1 MRAAT
6 VKELVKIVAK
16 ALVGSSALAA
26 NKSKEP
32 RLEHPGSA
40 TNVKD
45 PPVAL
50 KDQEV
55 VPDQTNEKEDPN
67 IPLVKDRDPVS

>member
-6 VKELVKIVAK
+6 VEELIKIVAK
-16 ALVGSSALAA
+16 ALVGSLALAA
-26 NKSKEP
+26 TRSKEP
-32 RLEHPGSA
+32 KLEHPGSA

-50 KDQEV
+50 KNQEV
-55 VPDQTNEKEDPN
+55 VPDQSNDKEDPS
-67 IPLVKDRDPVS
+67 IQLIKE